1 MYLIGT
7 KALIDWRT
15 LFCNSRLQGKGSTFL
30 SLRHR
35 VLGRHSNP
43 RPPALQARAL
53 PTVLSQVLF
62 SLKGKGPL
70 PLSKYK
76 HFISIARETNTS

>member
-43 RPPALQARAL
+43 RPPALQAHAL
-53 PTVLSQVLF
+53 PTVLSEILF
-62 SLKGKGPL
+62 SLKRQGPFATI
-70 PLSKYK
+70 K
-76 HFISIARETNTS
+76 I